1 MVSFV
6 HSRFACVAFTFH
18 RTNLFVSVLA
28 TGLHSMSSLYTQNEG
43 TLYNFDVIQAMN
55 SVSKYTIIEKKKKI
69 IKLFTLFSRLFGL
82 TFKSYTKPATYS
94 DWIQYLGL
102 RIRLVIL
109 GNETETRFFHR
120 SSYISTKCIWCI
132 NLEDLPW

>member
-1 MVSFV
+1 
-6 HSRFACVAFTFH
+6 
-18 RTNLFVSVLA
+18 
-28 TGLHSMSSLYTQNEG
+28 MSSLYTQNEG

-94 DWIQYLGL
+94 D
-102 RIRLVIL
+102 
-109 GNETETRFFHR
+109 
-120 SSYISTKCIWCI
+120 
-132 NLEDLPW
+132 